1 MLIVGRAPFD
11 GKTDEEII
19 ESIKIGVYNNKHPKL
34 LAKSKETQDLVYS
47 LLERNINKRLSANE
61 ALNHNFFTKFNG
73 RALFSNFTNSDI
85 QTYLDNLLNY
95 KFQSKFQQLVLAFV
109 VHNIPQNKE
118 TKIILKLFRYFNL
131 SGNCKLTKVELINGL
146 YKFRDKDKV
155 DKVIDDIFLML
166 DGDNNGYI
174 EYEEFLRACIDKGSA
189 LNNDNLRY
197 AFKFLDKDN
206 SGTLSVD
213 KIMGAF
219 VKKENPTLISIFK
232 HTIKEVDRDK
242 DGLIN
247 FDDFKELMLRVQ

>member
-1 MLIVGRAPFD
+1 
-11 GKTDEEII
+11 
-19 ESIKIGVYNNKHPKL
+19 
-34 LAKSKETQDLVYS
+34 
-47 LLERNINKRLSANE
+47 
-61 ALNHNFFTKFNG
+61 
-73 RALFSNFTNSDI
+73 
-85 QTYLDNLLNY
+85 
-95 KFQSKFQQLVLAFV
+95 
-109 VHNIPQNKE
+109 
-118 TKIILKLFRYFNL
+118 
-131 SGNCKLTKVELINGL
+131 LTKVELINGL

-174 EYEEFLRACIDKGSA
+174 EYEEFLRACIDKGTA